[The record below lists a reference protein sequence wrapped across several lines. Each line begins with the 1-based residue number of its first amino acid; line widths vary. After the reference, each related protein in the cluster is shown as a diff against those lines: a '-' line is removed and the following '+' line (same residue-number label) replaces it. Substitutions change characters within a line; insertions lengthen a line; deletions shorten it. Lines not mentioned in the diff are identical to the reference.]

1 MPNEAYDDL
10 LELARL
16 CVLLA
21 KAAPTES
28 LFTDL
33 MSMARR
39 HHGSADELDEGGLH
53 SIESNRG

>member
-16 CVLLA
+16 CELLA

-28 LFTDL
+28 LSTNL
-33 MSMARR
+33 LHMAKRQQQR
-39 HHGSADELDEGGLH
+39 ASELDEDRLP
-53 SIESNRG
+53 SIESNGG

>member
-28 LFTDL
+28 LSTNL
-33 MSMARR
+33 MYMATRQQQR
-39 HHGSADELDEGGLH
+39 AAELGEDRLP
-53 SIESNRG
+53 SIESNGG